1 MLTTNNNLEQN
12 IQQWVTIDNQLKLLS
27 DKTKELRDKKN
38 ILAEKIC
45 SENEDLSVKISDGR
59 LRVVQTRE
67 TQPLTFKFLETCLS
81 EIIKNEISKF
91 KSELM
96 GSNFVIDNP
105 NATNKCGCGSSFAV

>member
-38 ILAEKIC
+38 MLTEKIC

-81 EIIKNEISKF
+81 EIIKNETQVSQIVNYIKN
-91 KSELM
+91 KRDVKYGSELKRYY
-96 GSNFVIDNP
+96 S
-105 NATNKCGCGSSFAV
+105 